1 MGTRSLTKVIRT
13 WEDEAGKKHRQ
24 PLTCMYRQYDGYMS
38 GHGTELAEW
47 LSGYTVVNGIP
58 LDKSEPMFNGMECLA
73 AQMFVHFKSSGCK
86 DDGTPTS
93 EVGGIYCMHPDASD
107 CWEEYLYEIS
117 EEDKQI
123 HLTVYEIGHESG
135 ATEIFHG
142 TPEQLLTKIN
152 ITENNIKINQ

>member
-38 GHGTELAEW
+38 GHGAELAEW

-58 LDKSEPMFNGMECLA
+58 MDKSEPMFNGMDCLA

-93 EVGGIYCMHPDASD
+93 NVGGIYCMHPDAKD

-117 EEDKQI
+117 EEDNQI
-123 HLTVYEIGHESG
+123 YLTVYEISHAEERWENKGDEL
-135 ATEIFHG
+135 FHG
-142 TPEQLLTKIN
+142 TPEELLTKL
-152 ITENNIKINQ
+152 ELDYA

>member
-13 WEDEAGKKHRQ
+13 WENEAGKKDRET
-24 PLTCMYRQYDGYMS
+24 LTCMYRQYDGYMS
-38 GHGTELAEW
+38 GHGAELAEW

-58 LDKSEPMFNGMECLA
+58 MDRTEPMFNGMDCLA

-93 EVGGIYCMHPDASD
+93 NVGGIYCMHPEASD

-117 EEDKQI
+117 EENKKI
-123 HLTVYEIGHESG
+123 HLTVYEIGLNQARA

-142 TPEQLLTKIN
+142 TPEELLTKL
-152 ITENNIKINQ
+152 KLDYA